1 MDFRL
6 GEDTQALKDMV
17 RTFAEKEIRP
27 RAAKMDREHTF
38 DLALFR
44 TMAEL
49 GLTGIPVPEVWGG
62 AGLGYLDYVVFI
74 EEVARE
80 CGSTAVVLAV
90 HTGLGAMSLWQF
102 GSDRLKEKYL
112 RRLAT
117 GEIIGAYALTEAD
130 AGSDAGALRCRAE
143 RLGDEFVVNGTKTF
157 ITNGGIATTYNVFVK
172 TDPSQGPG
180 KGITCLVVE
189 RDTPG
194 FTIGKPAEKMGLNGS
209 PTCELV
215 FDNCRVPAENVV
227 GEVNQ
232 GFLVAMGLLD
242 GGRITIGAQ
251 ALGIASGA
259 FDYTCNYV
267 KERKQFGKP
276 IGANQGIGW
285 MIADMA
291 TALDAARLM
300 VHRAAWL
307 KDQGLPHAKQAA
319 MAKKLATD
327 TGMEVCTD
335 CVQLL
340 GGYGYMSEY
349 PVERAMR
356 DVKVTQI
363 YEGTNQIQR
372 MIIAR
377 HVLGRL

>member
-6 GEDTQALKDMV
+6 SEETQALKDMV
-17 RTFAEKEIRP
+17 RNFAEKEIRP
-27 RAAKMDREHTF
+27 RAVKMDREHTF
-38 DLALFR
+38 DLELFR
-44 TMAEL
+44 KMAEL
-49 GLTGIPVPEVWGG
+49 GLTGIPIPEEWGG
-62 AGLGYLDYVVFI
+62 AGLGYLDYIVFI

-80 CGSTAVVLAV
+80 CGSTAVVMAV
-90 HTGLGAMSLWQF
+90 HVGLGANSLVQW
-102 GSDRLKEKYL
+102 GSQRLKEKYL
-112 RRLAT
+112 RALAT

-143 RLGDEFVVNGTKTF
+143 RSGDEFILNGAKTF
-157 ITNGGIATTYNVFVK
+157 ITNGGIATTYNIFAK
-172 TDPSQGPG
+172 TDPSLPPG
-180 KGITCLVVE
+180 KGITCFVVE
-189 RDTPG
+189 KGTPG
-194 FTIGKPAEKMGLNGS
+194 FTIGKPMEKMGLNGS

-215 FDNCRVPAENVV
+215 FDNCRVPTENVV
-227 GEVNQ
+227 GEVDQ
-232 GFLVAMGLLD
+232 GFQVAMGLLD

-259 FDYTCNYV
+259 FDYACNYV

-276 IGANQGIGW
+276 VGANQGIGW
-285 MIADMA
+285 MVADMA

-300 VHRAAWL
+300 VYRAAWL
-307 KDQGLPHAKQAA
+307 KDSKLPHAKEAS

-377 HVLGRL
+377 HVLGRM